1 MSVNISFRLNK
12 QEEIEYYTIPNFEET
27 KLVKHGFTTRIGG
40 VSLELFHSLNLG
52 MNTKDNKENII
63 RNFQI
68 ISDILKVPM
77 DKMVL
82 SDQVH
87 GTNIRLITEEDG
99 GKGLVKPMDYK
110 EIDGLLTN
118 VKGLM
123 LFTFYADCVPLF
135 FLDKAK
141 KVAGVAHAGW
151 KGTVAKIGEK
161 MIETMVSV
169 YDSNPK
175 DILVGI
181 GPSIGNCCYSVKKD
195 VYDRFNNNFISVTDI
210 FNSQNIYTWQLDLW
224 KANETILKE
233 NGILSRNI
241 TISNLCTSCN
251 REKFFS
257 YRSEQG
263 NTGRMAAFI
272 QLI

>member
-1 MSVNISFRLNK
+1 MSANIGFRLNRQK
-12 QEEIEYYTIPNFEET
+12 EIEFYTIPSFEET
-27 KLVKHGFTTRIGG
+27 RIVKHGFTTRIGG
-40 VSLELFHSLNLG
+40 ASPHPFHSLNLG
-52 MNTKDNKENII
+52 LNTEDNEENIV
-63 RNFQI
+63 RNFET
-68 ISDILKVPM
+68 ISDALEVPM

-87 GTNIRLITEEDG
+87 GTNIRIITEDDG
-99 GKGLVKPMDYK
+99 GKGLVKPMDFK

-118 VKGLM
+118 VKGIM

-135 FLDKAK
+135 FLDRAK

-161 MIETMVSV
+161 MIKTMVST
-169 YDSNPK
+169 YSSNPE

-181 GPSIGNCCYSVKKD
+181 GPSIGTCCYSVKKD
-195 VYDRFNNNFISVTDI
+195 VHDQFNNNFINTIGI
-210 FNSQNIYTWQLDLW
+210 FSNQDIYTWQLDLW
-224 KANETILKE
+224 KANEIILKE

-251 REKFFS
+251 TEKFFS
-257 YRSEQG
+257 YRNEQG